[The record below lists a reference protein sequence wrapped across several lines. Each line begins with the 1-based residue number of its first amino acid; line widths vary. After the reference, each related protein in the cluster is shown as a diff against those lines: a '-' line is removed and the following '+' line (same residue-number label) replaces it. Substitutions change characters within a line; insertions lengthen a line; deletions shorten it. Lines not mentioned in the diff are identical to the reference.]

1 MNNTT
6 GNNAQQD
13 IIACSIVRSFQGART
28 LPWEPSATE
37 NSFVPKFQQVL
48 IQAPGLESLGS
59 PGAPGPAP
67 LLIFRPLPTEPPKG
81 HFSAGSPLTPPV
93 LSLTLYLPTA
103 ERS

>member
-28 LPWEPSATE
+28 LPWEPRATE

-48 IQAPGLESLGS
+48 IQAPGLES
-59 PGAPGPAP
+59 PGGWGV
-67 LLIFRPLPTEPPKG
+67 LTDVYCWSFQY
-81 HFSAGSPLTPPV
+81 FSDCGL
-93 LSLTLYLPTA
+93 
-103 ERS
+103 